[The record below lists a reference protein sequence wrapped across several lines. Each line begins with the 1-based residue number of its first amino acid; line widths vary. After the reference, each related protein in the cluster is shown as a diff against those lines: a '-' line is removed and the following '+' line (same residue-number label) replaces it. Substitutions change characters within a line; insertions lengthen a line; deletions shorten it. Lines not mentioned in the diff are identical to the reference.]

1 MTPQFG
7 FSEIL
12 VLALL
17 AIIVVGPKDLPV
29 LMRNIGNFFSS
40 LQSLG
45 NEFKSAFAEMDASN
59 EISEIQKEISNL
71 KDIGNYE
78 NFLDSDI
85 KGELLSLETELREEI
100 SPSVKKKMTLL
111 HEKK

>member
-1 MTPQFG
+1 VTPQFG

-100 SPSVKKKMTLL
+100 SPNVKKKDDSVP
-111 HEKK
+111 

>member
-1 MTPQFG
+1 VTPQFG

-29 LMRNIGNFFSS
+29 LMRNFGNFFSS

-59 EISEIQKEISNL
+59 EISEIQKEISSL

-100 SPSVKKKMTLL
+100 SPSVKKKDDSVS
-111 HEKK
+111 

>member
-1 MTPQFG
+1 VTPQFG

-100 SPSVKKKMTLL
+100 SPSVKKQDDSAP
-111 HEKK
+111 

>member
-17 AIIVVGPKDLPV
+17 AIIVVGPKDLPI
-29 LMRNIGNFFSS
+29 LMKNIGKFFSS

-45 NEFKSAFAEMDASN
+45 NEFKSAFAEMNATN
-59 EISEIQKEISNL
+59 EISEIQKEISSL
-71 KDIGNYE
+71 KDIGNYQSL
-78 NFLDSDI
+78 LDSDI
-85 KGELLSLETELREEI
+85 KEELFSLETELREEI
-100 SPSVKKKMTLL
+100 SPSVKKNDGSSP
-111 HEKK
+111 

>member
-1 MTPQFG
+1 VTPQFG

-12 VLALL
+12 ILALL

-29 LMRNIGNFFSS
+29 LMRNIGKFFST

-45 NEFKSAFAEMDASN
+45 NEFKTAFADMDATN
-59 EISEIQKEISNL
+59 EISEIQKEISSL
-71 KDIGNYE
+71 KDFGKYE

-85 KGELLSLETELREEI
+85 KEELFSLDAELREEI
-100 SPSVKKKMTLL
+100 LSSDKKTDGSVS
-111 HEKK
+111 

>member
-1 MTPQFG
+1 
-7 FSEIL
+7 
-12 VLALL
+12 
-17 AIIVVGPKDLPV
+17 
-29 LMRNIGNFFSS
+29 

-100 SPSVKKKMTLL
+100 SPSVKKKDDSAP
-111 HEKK
+111 

>member
-17 AIIVVGPKDLPV
+17 AIIVVGPKDLPI
-29 LMRNIGNFFSS
+29 LMKNIGKFFSS

-45 NEFKSAFAEMDASN
+45 MNSSLLLRKWMPLMRY
-59 EISEIQKEISNL
+59 QK
-71 KDIGNYE
+71 
-78 NFLDSDI
+78 F
-85 KGELLSLETELREEI
+85 
-100 SPSVKKKMTLL
+100 KKKLVV
-111 HEKK
+111 

>member
-17 AIIVVGPKDLPV
+17 AIIVVGPKDLPI
-29 LMRNIGNFFSS
+29 LMKNIGKFFSS

-45 NEFKSAFAEMDASN
+45 NEFKSAFAEMDATN
-59 EISEIQKEISNL
+59 EISEIQKEISL
-71 KDIGNYE
+71 EMEDAIKQHLSKRIEAMEKDQKRI
-78 NFLDSDI
+78 
-85 KGELLSLETELREEI
+85 REMFPDMSIE
-100 SPSVKKKMTLL
+100 SWNGHTN
-111 HEKK
+111 

>member
-100 SPSVKKKMTLL
+100 SPSVKKQDDSAP
-111 HEKK
+111 